1 MSFLKG
7 IFNCMYLCVPVYRH
21 VPMHACASGE
31 HKRTLYALE
40 LFQVVGNRLML
51 GTELGSLQEQHTV
64 LTTVPTAGLV
74 SANSNVWIY
83 LKISFSLRVSSL
95 SWFV

>member
-1 MSFLKG
+1 M
-7 IFNCMYLCVPVYRH
+7 
-21 VPMHACASGE
+21 
-31 HKRTLYALE
+31 
-40 LFQVVGNRLML
+40 VGNRLML
-51 GTELGSLQEQHTV
+51 GTELRSLQEQHTV
-64 LTTVPTAGLV
+64 LTTVPTAGLT

>member
-1 MSFLKG
+1 MPWSSS
-7 IFNCMYLCVPVYRH
+7 RW
-21 VPMHACASGE
+21 
-31 HKRTLYALE
+31 
-40 LFQVVGNRLML
+40 L
-51 GTELGSLQEQHTV
+51 GTELGSLQEQHTI

-74 SANSNVWIY
+74 SANSNEWIY